1 MSETFQNLHNDD
13 NREGAR
19 ALRPTDSPHSLEPL
33 GPGDTEFARTALE
46 RGYAWRGVPLSPT
59 DQQQLAEE
67 ADDYLAD
74 LDERVRPRIKAR
86 EFRKIYEKFDVTLPN
101 ALEVAAISANRR
113 RTRRRLHREGRI

>member
-13 NREGAR
+13 NRENANVM
-19 ALRPTDSPHSLEPL
+19 RPADSKNHLEPL

-46 RGYAWRGVPLSPT
+46 RGYAWRGVPLSPVE
-59 DQQQLAEE
+59 QQQLAEE
-67 ADDYLAD
+67 ADTYLAEM
-74 LDERVRPRIKAR
+74 DERVRPRIKAR

-113 RTRRRLHREGRI
+113 RARRRLHREGKI